1 MAPST
6 DAVGE
11 GRSRPDTVA
20 SIPALFAQ
28 RAAASPDGLAFQYRT
43 GDGWAKLTW
52 AQAEAQVRA
61 AAAGLIELG
70 VGVETRVA
78 ILSGTRWEWIL
89 ADLAIL
95 AAGGATTTIY
105 PSNTADECAYVIA
118 DSGSQIVVAENAAQV
133 EKLRSVRDK
142 IPSVR
147 HVLVVDATGNEHGGD
162 GDWVLTL
169 DQVLANGKASG
180 EADPAAYAA
189 RVAGIGADRLATLIY
204 TSGTTGVP
212 KGVELTHDNWVY
224 VAEASR
230 ALDLARPDDLHFLF
244 LPMAHSF
251 GKALEVIMIAN
262 GTPTVIDG
270 NLEKIAANLAEVK
283 PTVVAAAPR
292 VFEKIHN
299 TIVSTVRNEGG
310 VKAKLFGWA
319 RGVGLAASRARQQG
333 KSPSPIVAA
342 QLVVA
347 DKIVFAKIR
356 GRFGGRIRA
365 FISGAAPLSPAIAEF
380 FDGAGLP
387 IYEGYGLTESAA
399 ASFVNRPGSPRFG
412 TVGAPMPGTEVRIAE
427 DGEVQFRSRGIMRGY
442 HGLPEETAATLLPGG
457 WLASG
462 DLGELDEVGRLRITG
477 RKKELIKTSGGKYVA
492 PAPIESK
499 LKAACPYVANV
510 VVHGDLRNFCVALV
524 TLEPDVSRGW
534 AKANGKTED
543 LAALAQDPTLRAE
556 IAKGVAEVNAEL
568 PSFSTIKDFAVIATD
583 FTVDA
588 GELTASMKVRRSFVE
603 TKYADVLDAFYT
615 DSNA

>member
-1 MAPST
+1 MASST
-6 DAVGE
+6 EA
-11 GRSRPDTVA
+11 VA

-28 RAAASPDGLAFQYRT
+28 RCRQTPDAMAFQWRT
-43 GDGWAKLTW
+43 DDGWTKVTW
-52 AQAEAQVRA
+52 SQAEDLVRE
-61 AAAGLIELG
+61 AAAGFLDLG
-70 VGVETRVA
+70 IHAETRVA

-105 PSNTADECAYVIA
+105 PSNTADECAYVIS
-118 DSGSQIVVAENAAQV
+118 DSDSQIVVAENGAQL

-142 IPSVR
+142 IPSVA
-147 HVLVVDATGNEHGGD
+147 HVVLVEDDGSAAGD
-162 GDWVLTL
+162 DWVLTL
-169 DQVLANGKASG
+169 DQLVARGKDHA
-180 EADPAAYAA
+180 EADPERYAS
-189 RVAGIGADRLATLIY
+189 RIAGIGSERLATLIY

-224 VAEASR
+224 VGEASR
-230 ALDLARPDDLHFLF
+230 AVDLARPDDLHFLW

-262 GTPTVIDG
+262 GCPTVIDG
-270 NLEKIAANLAEVK
+270 ALERIAPNMAELR

-310 VKAKLFGWA
+310 IKLKLFGWA
-319 RGVGLAASRARQQG
+319 RGVGIAASRARQQG
-333 KSPSPIVAA
+333 KSPSPLVAA

-347 DKIVFAKIR
+347 DKLVLSKIR
-356 GRFGGRIRA
+356 ARFGGRVRG

-380 FDGAGLP
+380 FDAAGMP
-387 IYEGYGLTESAA
+387 IYEGYGLTESGA
-399 ASFVNRPGSPRFG
+399 ASFVNRPGAARFG
-412 TVGAPMPGTEVRIAE
+412 TVGAPMPGTEVRIAA

-442 HGLPEETAATLLPGG
+442 HGLPEETAATLLEGG

-492 PAPIESK
+492 PAPIESRI
-499 LKAACPYVANV
+499 KATCPYVANV
-510 VVHGDLRNFCVALV
+510 VVHGDTRNYCVALV
-524 TLEPDVSRGW
+524 TLEPDVTRGW
-534 AKANGKTED
+534 AKAHGKTED
-543 LAALAQDPTLRAE
+543 LNALAEDAGLREE
-556 IAKGVAEVNAEL
+556 ISNAIAQVNADL

-583 FTVDA
+583 FTVDS
-588 GELTASMKVRRSFVE
+588 GELTPSMKVRRSFVE
-603 TKYADVLDAFYT
+603 TKYADVLDRFYAGQ
-615 DSNA
+615 DSGI